1 MHGVREE
8 EAVGA
13 LLDFPHGDVT
23 RVRLLLGRRV
33 LWLRRH
39 WEHNPLREYRGM
51 VISDQQADALLAGQ
65 DRAAEQAFYHD
76 DPEAVGLSQAIEEH
90 AGRLAERDAGLLAA
104 GAPTPMQR
112 LAAVLGLSPFEQ
124 DVLLLALAAEVAPA
138 IADLYGYVQDDATRR
153 SPTLELALSL
163 CATDEPDS
171 LESRRRLVGQA
182 SLERF
187 SLTVPEP
194 AAGPAPTLRA
204 GYRLDDRIRDYL
216 LGVNRVDDRAG
227 PWVREVPVEPLAE
240 AAYPSELQRIEELVR
255 AAVDRVPDWLP
266 VINLVGPDM
275 VDRPGLARAA
285 CDRLGVRL
293 LQIDPASLPAAAGE
307 RTAALRLLEREALL
321 IPAAFYLDLPRP
333 AAGEPAAD
341 PAAVL
346 DELGAL
352 VFAGSWRPLPPPA
365 VRSGRSLI
373 AVEVAPPGPVRRRE
387 LWGLVAGGGPAS
399 DDDWLDRLTEQF
411 RVGPVEIRRAAEAAG
426 RLADPPLS
434 ARDLWRACRV
444 NAAGDLDDLALR
456 LEPGAT
462 WDDLVLPAE
471 SSQAL
476 REIAA
481 QVVNQTKVYERWG
494 FGAKLR
500 RGRGISVLFSGPSGT
515 GKTMAAEVLASDL
528 SLDLYRVDLSGVVSK
543 YIGETEKNLR
553 RVFDAAASGGA
564 ILFFD
569 EADALFG
576 KRSEVKDS
584 HDRYANIEVNYLLQR
599 MEDHQG
605 LAVLATNMKSA
616 LDPAFLRRLRFLIE
630 FPFPDAPLRERIW
643 RGVLPARAEVAALDY
658 QLLCSW
664 EITGG
669 NIRNIAVNAAFQAAS
684 EGVPIGMPQLLRAA
698 RREYAKIGKLA
709 RGAEFAAGAGKAGP

>member
-1 MHGVREE
+1 MHRTREE

-76 DPEAVGLSQAIEEH
+76 DPEAAGLSQAIEEH

-124 DVLLLALAAEVAPA
+124 DVLLLALAAEVVPA

-163 CATDEPDS
+163 CAGDEPDS

-194 AAGPAPTLRA
+194 GAGPAPTLRA

-216 LGVNRVDDRAG
+216 LGVNRVDDRAAS
-227 PWVREVPVEPLAE
+227 WVREIPVEPLAE

-275 VDRPGLARAA
+275 VDRPGLTRAA

-293 LQIDPASLPAAAGE
+293 LQLDPASLPAAAGE

-321 IPAAFYLDLPRP
+321 IPAAFYLDVPRP

-352 VFAGSWRPLPPPA
+352 VFAGSWRPLSPAA

-387 LWGLVAGGGPAS
+387 LWGLVAGGGPAA

-456 LEPGAT
+456 LEPGAA

-471 SSQAL
+471 SEQAL
-476 REIAA
+476 PRDRGPGGQPDQGLRTLGVRGQAAPGPGHQRAVLRAQRDRQDHGRRGAGRRPGPRPVPDRPVRRGQQVHRRDREEPPPG
-481 QVVNQTKVYERWG
+481 VRRRRVRWG
-494 FGAKLR
+494 DPVLR
-500 RGRGISVLFSGPSGT
+500 RGRRAVRQALGGQGQP
-515 GKTMAAEVLASDL
+515 
-528 SLDLYRVDLSGVVSK
+528 RP
-543 YIGETEKNLR
+543 LR
-553 RVFDAAASGGA
+553 QHRDQLPAAADGGLPGPGRA
-564 ILFFD
+564 
-569 EADALFG
+569 G
-576 KRSEVKDS
+576 
-584 HDRYANIEVNYLLQR
+584 
-599 MEDHQG
+599 HQHEG
-605 LAVLATNMKSA
+605 
-616 LDPAFLRRLRFLIE
+616 
-630 FPFPDAPLRERIW
+630 PLSTPPSC
-643 RGVLPARAEVAALDY
+643 GA
-658 QLLCSW
+658 C
-664 EITGG
+664 
-669 NIRNIAVNAAFQAAS
+669 AS
-684 EGVPIGMPQLLRAA
+684 
-698 RREYAKIGKLA
+698 
-709 RGAEFAAGAGKAGP
+709 

>member
-1 MHGVREE
+1 MHGIQE
-8 EAVGA
+8 EAAVGV
-13 LLDFPHGDVT
+13 LLEFPHGDMT
-23 RVRLLLGRRV
+23 RVRLLLSRRV
-33 LWLRRH
+33 LWLRRR
-39 WEHNPLREYRGM
+39 WAHNPLREYRGM
-51 VISDQQADALLAGQ
+51 VISDQQADELLAGQ

-76 DPEAVGLSQAIEEH
+76 DPEAAGLSRAMEEH

-112 LAAVLGLSPFEQ
+112 LAAILGLSPFEQ
-124 DVLLLALAAEVAPA
+124 DVLLLALAAEVVPG
-138 IADLYGYVQDDATRR
+138 IADLYGYVQDDAARR

-163 CATDEPDS
+163 CAGDTPGW
-171 LESRRRLVGQA
+171 LEARRRLVGQA

-187 SLTVPEP
+187 SLIVPEP
-194 AAGPAPTLRA
+194 AGGEAPTLRT
-204 GYRLDDRIRDYL
+204 GYRLDDRIHNYL
-216 LGVNRVDDRAG
+216 LGVNLIDDRAAT
-227 PWVREVPVEPLAE
+227 WVREVPIEPLAE
-240 AAYPSELQRIEELVR
+240 AAYRSELQRIEELVR
-255 AAVDRVPDWLP
+255 AAVDRAPDWLP
-266 VINLVGPDM
+266 VVNLIGPDV

-285 CDRLGVRL
+285 CGRLGVRL
-293 LQIDPASLPAAAGE
+293 LQIDLTSLPAMGGE
-307 RTAALRLLEREALL
+307 RVAALRLLEREALL

-333 AAGEPAAD
+333 AAGEPAPD

-352 VFAGSWRPLPPPA
+352 LFAGGSRPLPASA
-365 VRSGRSLI
+365 VRSGRSLLAI
-373 AVEVAPPGPVRRRE
+373 EVAPPDPVRRRE
-387 LWGLVAGGGPAS
+387 LWGLAAGGGPAT
-399 DDDWLDRLTEQF
+399 DDGWLDRLAEQF
-411 RVGPVEIRRAAEAAG
+411 RVGPIEIRRAAEAAG

-434 ARDLWRACRV
+434 ARDLWQACR
-444 NAAGDLDDLALR
+444 AHAGGGLDDLALR
-456 LEPGAT
+456 VEPGAG

-471 SSQAL
+471 SEQAL
-476 REIAA
+476 REIAS

-515 GKTMAAEVLASDL
+515 GKTMAAEVLAGDL
-528 SLDLYRVDLSGVVSK
+528 SLGLYRVDLSGVVSK

-584 HDRYANIEVNYLLQR
+584 HDRYANIEINYLLQR
-599 MEDHQG
+599 MEDYQG

-643 RGVLPARAEVAALDY
+643 RGVLPAQAEVAALDY
-658 QLLCSW
+658 QLLCAW

-684 EGVPIGMPQLLRAA
+684 EGVPIGMSHLLRAA

-709 RGAEFAAGAGKAGP
+709 RGAEFAGGPGP